1 VGLIKK
7 LVRISIV
14 LILVLAVAGAFSIN
28 YIFDKMIGNQI
39 LNQLELDI
47 LQNYA
52 IEDNIDSDSEKDV
65 KEDNKDKGNGADSSI
80 DEKSEESKEFT
91 VDKLKELQEN
101 FSTMDKLKV
110 MSMLTSKLSM
120 DEIKDLTKLASGG
133 VDEEE
138 LNRIK
143 KNLKEK
149 LSSKDI
155 EYLKNIYEKY
165 NQ

>member
-7 LVRISIV
+7 LVKISIV

-39 LNQLELDI
+39 LSQLELDI

-52 IEDNIDSDSEKDV
+52 IEDNIDSDLEKDA
-65 KEDNKDKGNGADSSI
+65 KEDNKDKGNGAASSI

-91 VDKLKELQEN
+91 IDQLKELQEN

-138 LNRIK
+138 LSGIK

-149 LSSKDI
+149 LSAKDI
-155 EYLKNIYEKY
+155 EYLKNLYEKY
-165 NQ
+165 NK

>member
-14 LILVLAVAGAFSIN
+14 LILVVAVAGAFSIN

-39 LNQLELDI
+39 LSQLELDI

-65 KEDNKDKGNGADSSI
+65 KEDNKDKDNGADSSI

-133 VDEEE
+133 VGEEE

-149 LSSKDI
+149 LSAKDI
-155 EYLKNIYEKY
+155 EYLKNLYEKY